1 MANEKQG
8 YNLLMGSTGNT
19 VKALQAQINY
29 LVQHQGLKIGSLLE
43 TDGVFGNKTEAA
55 VKLFQES
62 KGLAADGIV
71 GPKTYAALWPE
82 HYGEYVPPKRHKIL
96 SPAVHGTKEVLNRAN
111 LCVGSPITYQLEA
124 PNGGTDP
131 EANMPCDEHTGTC
144 DCSGFN
150 AWVQGF
156 DRDFYDMLSRTLGG
170 IDKDGKKRGW
180 DGYAN
185 TDSKIAEARNE
196 GLVFS
201 IIPLED
207 ARPGDMIV
215 GESFVPAGTAK
226 RKIGHEGTIVW
237 IGNIKRDYLE
247 ALHVVHCSPSNVK
260 LNKAESAV
268 WKTSAKLWS
277 AYPKFYILRF
287 NREYAFNRLQELTG
301 HAG

>member
-62 KGLAADGIV
+62 KGLVADGIV

-96 SPAVHGTKEVLNRAN
+96 SPAVHGTKAVLDRAN
-111 LCVGSPITYQLEA
+111 VTVGLPISYHLEY

-131 EANMPCDEHTGTC
+131 EANLPCDEQTRQL

-156 DRDFYDMLSRTLGG
+156 DRDFLDGLSKTL
-170 IDKDGKKRGW
+170 DKW
-180 DGYAN
+180 DGYCN
-185 TDSKIAEARNE
+185 TDSKVKEALDE
-196 GLVFS
+196 GLLFS
-201 IIPLED
+201 VIPFD
-207 ARPGDMIV
+207 QAQPGDMIV
-215 GESFVPAGTAK
+215 GTSFVPDGKTK

-237 IGNIKRDYLE
+237 VGNTKRDNLG
-247 ALHVVHCSPSNVK
+247 ALHVVHCSPSNV
-260 LNKAESAV
+260 EISGVGSAV
-268 WKTSAKLWS
+268 WKTNAKLWNV
-277 AYPKFYILRF
+277 YPKYYILRF
-287 NREYAFNRLQELTG
+287 NREYAFNRLQEMTG